1 MSYISGRTERL
12 LPARSVWTTS
22 MLWWHAGFYA
32 ALASVSYFALFGD
45 GRDSATPLVIGSLL
59 LLGIAYPFL
68 TRTKDLRTGRPTIYV
83 ALLVT
88 VVVLLSFVYDGAG
101 VLLFVAFP
109 QVWMFTGTQRQGV
122 AATALL
128 CVGVAVGQVSRWG
141 LSGTE
146 VYGITA
152 QLVTSFVAS
161 CMIGLWIS
169 KVIEQS
175 EQRAELLAE
184 LDATRHE
191 LDVAEQARG
200 ALAERERM
208 AREIH
213 DTLAQ
218 GFTSIAMLSE
228 AAQAQLRTQPQD
240 PTGLL
245 RSLSAISQTARESL
259 AEARALVA
267 SGVPSDVQGG
277 DLLAALRRL
286 PDTLH
291 LDSMRLNV
299 ALPDHLPPLPSTQQV
314 ALLRTA
320 QEALN
325 NVRRHS
331 GATTAELV
339 VDVPAGDP
347 PLLRLTVTDN
357 GHGFDPSADHEGF
370 GLRSMAA
377 RLAEIGGRLQVTSSS
392 GGTRLVAVV
401 PTAGPAALASGPQ
414 RDDAAA
420 QEPSDADLR
429 PRSHTPGAGA

>member
-1 MSYISGRTERL
+1 M
-12 LPARSVWTTS
+12 
-22 MLWWHAGFYA
+22 
-32 ALASVSYFALFGD
+32 
-45 GRDSATPLVIGSLL
+45 
-59 LLGIAYPFL
+59 LLGAAYPFL
-68 TRTKDLRTGRPTIYV
+68 TRTKDLRTLRPTIYV
-83 ALLVT
+83 ALLVA
-88 VVVLLSFVYDGAG
+88 VVVFLSFVYDGAG

-109 QVWMFTGTQRQGV
+109 QVWMFTSSQRQGV
-122 AATALL
+122 VATAVL
-128 CVGVAVGQVSRWG
+128 CVGVAVGQISRWG
-141 LSGTE
+141 LAGTE

-184 LDATRHE
+184 LEATRHE
-191 LDVAEQARG
+191 LNNAEQARG

-228 AAQAQLRTQPQD
+228 AAQAQLRAQPEA
-240 PTGLL
+240 PAGLV
-245 RSLSAISQTARESL
+245 RSLTAISRTARENL

-277 DLLAALRRL
+277 DLLAALKRL

-291 LDSMRLNV
+291 LDSIRLTV
-299 ALPDHLPPLPSTQQV
+299 TMPGSLPPLPSTQQV

-331 GATTAELV
+331 GATAAEVLM
-339 VDVPAGDP
+339 DTPAGP
-347 PLLRLTVTDN
+347 PLLLRLTVTDN
-357 GHGFDPSADHEGF
+357 GQGFDVSADHQGF
-370 GLRSMAA
+370 GLKSMAA
-377 RLAEIGGRLQVTSSS
+377 RLDEIGGRLQVTSAP
-392 GGTRLVAVV
+392 GATRLVAVV
-401 PTAGPAALASGPQ
+401 PTEALGPGDTDTGPGT
-414 RDDAAA
+414 RGMDAPA
-420 QEPSDADLR
+420 
-429 PRSHTPGAGA
+429 PGAVT

>member
-22 MLWWHAGFYA
+22 MVWWHAGFYA
-32 ALASVSYFALFGD
+32 ALASVCYLALFGQE
-45 GRDSATPLVIGSLL
+45 RDAGTPLVVGSLL
-59 LLGIAYPFL
+59 LLSIAYPFF
-68 TRTKDLRTGRPTIYV
+68 TRTRDLRTPRPTIYV
-83 ALLVT
+83 ALLVM
-88 VVVLLSFVYDGAG
+88 VVVFLSFVYDGAG
-101 VLLFVAFP
+101 ILLFVAFP
-109 QVWMFTGTQRQGV
+109 QVWMFTCTQRQGV

-128 CVGVAVGQVSRWG
+128 CVGVAVGQVNRWG
-141 LSGTE
+141 LSGSE

-175 EQRAELLAE
+175 ELRAEVLAE

-228 AAQAQLRTQPQD
+228 AAQAQLRAQPQD
-240 PTGLL
+240 SAGLL
-245 RSLSAISQTARESL
+245 RSLTAISRTARESL
-259 AEARALVA
+259 TEARALVA
-267 SGVPSDVQGG
+267 SGVPSGVQGG
-277 DLLAALRRL
+277 DLLAALQRL

-291 LDSMRLNV
+291 LDSMRLTV
-299 ALPDHLPPLPSTQQV
+299 TLPDSVPPLPSTQQV

-331 GATTAELV
+331 RAGTAELL
-339 VDVPAGDP
+339 VDVPAEGP

-357 GHGFDPSADHEGF
+357 GQGFDTTANHQGF
-370 GLRSMAA
+370 GLKTMAA
-377 RLAEIGGRLQVTSSS
+377 RLDEIGGRLQVTSSS
-392 GGTRLVAVV
+392 AGTRLVAVV
-401 PTAGPAALASGPQ
+401 PT
-414 RDDAAA
+414 
-420 QEPSDADLR
+420 
-429 PRSHTPGAGA
+429 PGAGA

>member
-1 MSYISGRTERL
+1 
-12 LPARSVWTTS
+12 
-22 MLWWHAGFYA
+22 
-32 ALASVSYFALFGD
+32 
-45 GRDSATPLVIGSLL
+45 
-59 LLGIAYPFL
+59 
-68 TRTKDLRTGRPTIYV
+68 
-83 ALLVT
+83 
-88 VVVLLSFVYDGAG
+88 
-101 VLLFVAFP
+101 
-109 QVWMFTGTQRQGV
+109 
-122 AATALL
+122 
-128 CVGVAVGQVSRWG
+128 
-141 LSGTE
+141 

-175 EQRAELLAE
+175 ELRAEVLAE

-228 AAQAQLRTQPQD
+228 AAQAQLRAQPQD
-240 PTGLL
+240 PEALL
-245 RSLSAISQTARESL
+245 RSLTAISQTARESL
-259 AEARALVA
+259 TEARALVA

-277 DLLAALRRL
+277 DLLAALERL
-286 PDTLH
+286 PDT
-291 LDSMRLNV
+291 MRLDGMSLAV
-299 ALPDHLPPLPSTQQV
+299 ALPDSLPPLPSIQQV

-331 GATTAELV
+331 RATTAELL

-357 GHGFDPSADHEGF
+357 GQGFDTSANHQGF
-370 GLRSMAA
+370 GLKSMAA
-377 RLAEIGGRLQVTSSS
+377 RLDEIGGRLHITSSPT
-392 GGTRLVAVV
+392 GTRLVAVV
-401 PTAGPAALASGPQ
+401 PT
-414 RDDAAA
+414 
-420 QEPSDADLR
+420 
-429 PRSHTPGAGA
+429 PGAGA

>member
-1 MSYISGRTERL
+1 M
-12 LPARSVWTTS
+12 
-22 MLWWHAGFYA
+22 
-32 ALASVSYFALFGD
+32 
-45 GRDSATPLVIGSLL
+45 
-59 LLGIAYPFL
+59 
-68 TRTKDLRTGRPTIYV
+68 
-83 ALLVT
+83 
-88 VVVLLSFVYDGAG
+88 
-101 VLLFVAFP
+101 
-109 QVWMFTGTQRQGV
+109 
-122 AATALL
+122 
-128 CVGVAVGQVSRWG
+128 GVAVGQVSRWG
-141 LSGTE
+141 LTGTE

-228 AAQAQLRTQPQD
+228 AAQAQLRVQPQD
-240 PTGLL
+240 PAGLL
-245 RSLSAISQTARESL
+245 RSLAAISDTARENL
-259 AEARALVA
+259 TEARALVA

-277 DLLAALRRL
+277 DLLASIAAAPGHACTWTACGSPCPCR
-286 PDTLH
+286 
-291 LDSMRLNV
+291 DS
-299 ALPDHLPPLPSTQQV
+299 LPPLPSTQQV

-331 GATTAELV
+331 RATTAELL
-339 VDVPAGDP
+339 VDIPA
-347 PLLRLTVTDN
+347 
-357 GHGFDPSADHEGF
+357 
-370 GLRSMAA
+370 AA
-377 RLAEIGGRLQVTSSS
+377 RRCS
-392 GGTRLVAVV
+392 G
-401 PTAGPAALASGPQ
+401 
-414 RDDAAA
+414 
-420 QEPSDADLR
+420 
-429 PRSHTPGAGA
+429 

>member
-1 MSYISGRTERL
+1 MSYTSGRTERL

-22 MLWWHAGFYA
+22 MVWWHVGFYA

-45 GRDSATPLVIGSLL
+45 ERESGTPLALGALV
-59 LLGIAYPFL
+59 LLGAAYPFL
-68 TRTKDLRTGRPTIYV
+68 TRTRDLRTLRPSIYV
-83 ALLVT
+83 ALLVA
-88 VVVLLSFVYDGAG
+88 VVVFLAFVYDGAG

-109 QVWMFTGTQRQGV
+109 QVWMFTSSQRQGV
-122 AATALL
+122 VATAVL
-128 CVGVAVGQVSRWG
+128 CAGVAVGQISRWG
-141 LSGTE
+141 LAGTE

-184 LDATRHE
+184 LEATRHE
-191 LDVAEQARG
+191 LNNAEQARG

-228 AAQAQLRTQPQD
+228 AAQAQLRAQPES
-240 PTGLL
+240 PAGLV
-245 RSLSAISQTARESL
+245 RSLTAISRTARENL
-259 AEARALVA
+259 AEARALVV
-267 SGVPSDVQGG
+267 SGVPSGVQGG
-277 DLLAALRRL
+277 DLLAALKRL

-291 LDSMRLNV
+291 LDSIRLTV
-299 ALPDHLPPLPSTQQV
+299 LMPDSLPPLPSTQQV

-331 GATTAELV
+331 RATAAEVLL
-339 VDVPAGDP
+339 DIPATDP

-357 GHGFDPSADHEGF
+357 GQGFDVPADHQGF
-370 GLRSMAA
+370 GLKSMAA
-377 RLAEIGGRLQVTSSS
+377 RLDEIGGRLLVTSAP
-392 GGTRLVAVV
+392 GATRLVAEV
-401 PTAGPAALASGPQ
+401 PTMAQGPGDTDSGPGT
-414 RDDAAA
+414 RIDV
-420 QEPSDADLR
+420 
-429 PRSHTPGAGA
+429 TMPGVTA